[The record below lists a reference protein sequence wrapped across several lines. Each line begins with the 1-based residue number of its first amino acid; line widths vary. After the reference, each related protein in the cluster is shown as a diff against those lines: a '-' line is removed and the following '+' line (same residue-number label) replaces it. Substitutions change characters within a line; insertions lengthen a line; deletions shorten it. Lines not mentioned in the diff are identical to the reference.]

1 MDKETS
7 DQHMTDFL
15 HMQGYGIYVWPA
27 YTISAIFLA
36 WLAFRS
42 QRQLKRAKQQYL
54 TDKAN

>member
-1 MDKETS
+1 
-7 DQHMTDFL
+7 MTDFL